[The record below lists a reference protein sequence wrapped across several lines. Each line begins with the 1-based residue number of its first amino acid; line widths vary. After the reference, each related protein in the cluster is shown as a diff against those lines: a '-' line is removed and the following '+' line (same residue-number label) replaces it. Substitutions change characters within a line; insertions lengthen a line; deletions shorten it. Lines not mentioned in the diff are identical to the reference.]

1 MYKFF
6 AEKNLISPN
15 QSGFKP
21 GNSYIN
27 QLLSISDETYKS
39 FDDEVP
45 GIFLDISKEFNMAQG
60 ALVQT
65 KTKWYFR
72 KTVCYHHRFLKVQKQ
87 RAVLTF

>member
-6 AEKNLISPN
+6 AEKNVISPN

-45 GIFLDISKEFNMAQG
+45 GIFLTFQNNLIWHKGLLYKLKQNGISEKLFAII
-60 ALVQT
+60 T
-65 KTKWYFR
+65 D
-72 KTVCYHHRFLKVQKQ
+72 FLKFKNKE
-87 RAVLTF
+87 LF